1 MVRDA
6 NAFNLILNNVQVF
19 ETFLSNLIYGNF
31 IAIFMTLEKGSLILL
46 DYTAKIKDTNE
57 IFETTRENDVK
68 DSENFDPA
76 RKYEPRLLGV
86 GEGWVLKGLDD
97 ALLNANMGEP
107 LNIEI
112 SPDKAFGERD
122 PSKVRMIPLRKLGEK
137 ANEIGVGDVIE
148 LDERMGMVRFIGSGR
163 VQVDFNHKYAGK
175 TLIYDAN
182 IVKKIDTDDEKITNL
197 VRRRLPIDATDVHY
211 EIKDSE
217 LEINLPEKIYL
228 LDGLQIIKRG
238 IASDIFKFIPS
249 FQNIRFIER
258 YLNPDAANTPKISDA
273 ATANTEN
280 KNEGSTNIENSQK
293 KSDGSADN
301 KDGNDNAAV
310 SSTSSIPVVTDM

>member
-1 MVRDA
+1 
-6 NAFNLILNNVQVF
+6 
-19 ETFLSNLIYGNF
+19 
-31 IAIFMTLEKGSLILL
+31 MTLEKGSLILL

-68 DSENFDPA
+68 SSENFDPS

-97 ALLNANMGEP
+97 ALLNANMDEP

-112 SPDKAFGERD
+112 PPDKAFGERD

-137 ANEIGVGDVIE
+137 ANEVGVGDVIE
-148 LDERMGMVRFIGSGR
+148 LDERMGIVRFIGSGR
-163 VQVDFNHKYAGK
+163 VQVDFNHKYAGR

-182 IVKKIDTDDEKITNL
+182 IVKKIESDDEKITNL
-197 VRRRLPIDATDVHY
+197 VRRRLPIDQADMHY

-217 LEINLPEKIYL
+217 LEISIPEKIFL

-238 IASDIFKFIPS
+238 IVGDIFKFVPV
-249 FQNIRFIER
+249 FKNIVFVEKYSNSSAI
-258 YLNPDAANTPKISDA
+258 NTS
-273 ATANTEN
+273 
-280 KNEGSTNIENSQK
+280 ENSDTEGAAPEINNSSNLEDSSQGK
-293 KSDGSADN
+293 QQNDADDDNNDDKSNASLNADN
-301 KDGNDNAAV
+301 K
-310 SSTSSIPVVTDM
+310 SKKTSK

>member
-1 MVRDA
+1 MS
-6 NAFNLILNNVQVF
+6 NLIL
-19 ETFLSNLIYGNF
+19 GNF
-31 IAIFMTLEKGSLILL
+31 TAIFMTLEKGSLILL

-57 IFETTRENDVK
+57 VFETTRENDVK
-68 DSENFDPA
+68 DSEGFDPS

-112 SPDKAFGERD
+112 PPDKAFGDRD

-148 LDERMGMVRFIGSGR
+148 IDERMGIVRFIGSGR

-182 IVKKIDTDDEKITNL
+182 IVKKIENDEEKITNL
-197 VRRRLPIDATDVHY
+197 VRRRLPIDPTDVHY

-217 LEINLPEKIYL
+217 LEIDIPEKIYL

-238 IASDIFKFIPS
+238 IAGDIFKFIPS
-249 FQNIRFIER
+249 FQNIRFIEK
-258 YLNPDAANTPKISDA
+258 YPNSSVANVSKSSGASADV
-273 ATANTEN
+273 EN
-280 KNEGSTNIENSQK
+280 KNEDTTTTNIENPQK
-293 KSDGSADN
+293 GAEGSDN
-301 KDGNDNAAV
+301 KDNND
-310 SSTSSIPVVTDM
+310 TSSVPVIADMESKKNNP